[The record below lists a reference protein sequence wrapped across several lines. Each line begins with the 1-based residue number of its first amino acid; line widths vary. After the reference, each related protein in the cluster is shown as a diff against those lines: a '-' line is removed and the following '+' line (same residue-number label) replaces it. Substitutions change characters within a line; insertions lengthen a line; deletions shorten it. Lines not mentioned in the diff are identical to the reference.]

1 MHLVQACNEARRG
14 FEDKSLAVRPDL
26 DILEG
31 RIWTFKTNIEEQ
43 VSGVGRPVGHQQ
55 AIIEE
60 MRGGITILQTQDNAI
75 LQKASSICLGIDHQ
89 IGYMIENQTMN
100 WATVLNHDQAIVNL
114 QEEGNVRWE
123 APDNFEHVL

>member
-1 MHLVQACNEARRG
+1 
-14 FEDKSLAVRPDL
+14 
-26 DILEG
+26 
-31 RIWTFKTNIEEQ
+31 
-43 VSGVGRPVGHQQ
+43 VGHQQ